1 MAARF
6 KRPVT
11 PAERERREHASADKL
26 AALHDR
32 LAEQVAALRT
42 GQDWRRWLD
51 VAHRFHTYSFN
62 NTLLIYAQRPESTAV
77 AGYEA
82 WKTLGR
88 QVDKGERGI
97 QILAPVIRKVTK
109 DQAAGTSAA
118 GRGEPDPARTGAAVA
133 RPGNDTPGDE
143 APSSEGE
150 RRRVAGYRVA
160 YVWDLSQTSGEP
172 LPTQPRPQLLSGQ
185 APAGL
190 WDSLA
195 GLVAD
200 RGFTLERGDCGPAN
214 GWTDY
219 TTRTVRVRG
228 DVDAAQAVKTLAHEA
243 GHVLLHDPTGL
254 GESTTA
260 HCRGVKEVEAESVA
274 YLVTASHGL
283 STDDYTFAYVTG
295 WAGSVDGTEPE
306 TVVRDTGQ
314 RVLTA
319 TRTVLAVTAPET
331 IPTADASLA
340 ARAQTGALRTA
351 AVRGHADA
359 AHALALSPV
368 RSGAAATAATAAT
381 GDVSAADLAV
391 LARLHADATV
401 FYVGQL
407 AAGSPEAARARQ
419 VLGQRAVPPTA
430 VAAYEIGYAPP
441 GWTAAVDHLRGRGY
455 TDTQLLAAGVGTTT
469 RRGSVVDRFR
479 DRLMLPVRDP
489 AGERVVAFL
498 GRALAQSPEVP
509 KYLNSPQ
516 TALYRKGEVLYG
528 LGADPTRQALAG
540 GARPVLVE
548 GALDAIAVTC
558 AGGGR
563 YAGVAP
569 SGTAL
574 TAGQVAALKLAAGP
588 LAERGVTVAFDA
600 DPAGRDAVLRSYGL
614 LRAAG
619 AWPATAAL
627 PDGQDPASLA
637 QQQGPD
643 ALRAALDAA
652 VPLADLVVDE
662 RLARWT
668 GRLHWAEGQIG
679 AARDAAGLIAT
690 FPSEQV
696 GRQVLRVARQLGL
709 EPAELTSAVVDAVSR
724 DADAPGRLSR
734 RDRRDDLDR
743 GQGADAAP
751 ITMLS
756 VAQLARAG
764 YPAPLATSA
773 RRAAAGAPAEQ
784 SGTAG
789 PLVEPRRVGHSR

>member
-1 MAARF
+1 MASRYRRA
-6 KRPVT
+6 VT

-26 AALHDR
+26 AALHER

-97 QILAPVIRKVTK
+97 QILAPVVRRVTQ
-109 DQAAGTSAA
+109 DQA
-118 GRGEPDPARTGAAVA
+118 GRTDAVVQREPDPARAGAAVA
-133 RPGNDTPGDE
+133 RPGSDTPGDE
-143 APSSEGE
+143 GPSSEGD

-200 RGFTLERGDCGPAN
+200 RGFTLERGDCGAAN

-243 GHVLLHDPTGL
+243 GHVLLHDPAGL
-254 GESTTA
+254 GQSTTA
-260 HCRGVKEVEAESVA
+260 HCQGVKEVEAESVA

-306 TVVRDTGQ
+306 QVVRDTGQ

-331 IPTADASLA
+331 IPTAGASLA
-340 ARAQTGALRTA
+340 ARVQTGALRTA

-359 AHALALSPV
+359 AHALALTPV
-368 RSGAAATAATAAT
+368 QSGAVATAATT
-381 GDVSAADLAV
+381 DVSAAQLAV

-401 FYVGQL
+401 FYAGQL
-407 AAGSPEAARARQ
+407 AAGSPDAARARQ
-419 VLGQRAVPPTA
+419 VLGQRAVPPEA
-430 VAAYEIGYAPP
+430 VAAYELGYAPA
-441 GWTAAVDHLRGRGY
+441 GWTALTDHLRGRGY

-498 GRALAQSPEVP
+498 GRALVQSPEVP

-516 TALYRKGEVLYG
+516 TLLYRKGDVLYG
-528 LGADPTRQALAG
+528 LGADPTRQALAA

-574 TAGQVAALKLAAGP
+574 TAGQVAALELAAGP
-588 LAERGVTVAFDA
+588 LAEHGVTVAFDA
-600 DPAGRDAVLRSYGL
+600 DPAGRDAVLRSYCL

-619 AWPATAAL
+619 AWPAAAVL

-637 QQQGPD
+637 QHQGPD
-643 ALRAALDAA
+643 ALRAALDTAG
-652 VPLADLVVDE
+652 PLADLVVDE

-709 EPAELTSAVVDAVSR
+709 EPAELTSVVVDTVSR
-724 DADAPGRLSR
+724 DAEAPGRLSR
-734 RDRRDDLDR
+734 RNRRDDLDR
-743 GQGADAAP
+743 GQGADAAR
-751 ITMLS
+751 ITAPS
-756 VAQLARAG
+756 AAQLARAG

-773 RRAAAGAPAEQ
+773 RRAAAGAPAEP
-784 SGTAG
+784 SGIAA